1 MLSHKKLIYARN
13 SLADGNNMLLKM
25 SKITSKGQV
34 TIPVEV
40 RRALG
45 LDVGD
50 TILFEKID
58 GNIVIKKNKKGT
70 LLLVLEEAG
79 PLSNETRK
87 VLNKIRDE

>member
-1 MLSHKKLIYARN
+1 MIYVRN

-58 GNIVIKKNKKGT
+58 GDIVIKKNKKGT
-70 LLLVLEEAG
+70 LLSVLEEAG
-79 PLSNETRK
+79 PLSKETRK
-87 VLNKIRDE
+87 VLNKIRDEWH

>member
-1 MLSHKKLIYARN
+1 
-13 SLADGNNMLLKM
+13 MLLKT

-40 RRALG
+40 GKVLG

-50 TILFEKID
+50 NILFEMID
-58 GNIVIKKNKKGT
+58 GDIVIKKNKKGT

>member
-1 MLSHKKLIYARN
+1 
-13 SLADGNNMLLKM
+13 MLLKM

-50 TILFEKID
+50 TTLFEKID

-70 LLLVLEEAG
+70 LLSVLEEAG

>member
-1 MLSHKKLIYARN
+1 MIYARN
-13 SLADGNNMLLKM
+13 SLADGNNVLLKM

-70 LLLVLEEAG
+70 LLSVLEEAG
-79 PLSNETRK
+79 PLSKGTRK
-87 VLNKIRDE
+87 ALNKIREE

>member
-1 MLSHKKLIYARN
+1 MIYARN
-13 SLADGNNMLLKM
+13 SLADGNNVLLKM

-58 GNIVIKKNKKGT
+58 GNIVIKKNKEGT
-70 LLLVLEEAG
+70 LLSVLEEAG
-79 PLSNETRK
+79 PLSKGTRK
-87 VLNKIRDE
+87 ALNKIREE

>member
-1 MLSHKKLIYARN
+1 
-13 SLADGNNMLLKM
+13 MLLKT

-34 TIPVEV
+34 IIPVEV
-40 RRALG
+40 RKALG

>member
-1 MLSHKKLIYARN
+1 MIYARN

-50 TILFEKID
+50 TTLFEKID

-70 LLLVLEEAG
+70 LLSVLEEAG
-79 PLSNETRK
+79 PLSKGTRK
-87 VLNKIRDE
+87 ALNKIREE

>member
-1 MLSHKKLIYARN
+1 MIFTRN
-13 SLADGNNMLLKM
+13 SLADGNNMLLKT

-34 TIPVEV
+34 IIPVEV
-40 RRALG
+40 RKALG

>member
-1 MLSHKKLIYARN
+1 LIFTRN
-13 SLADGNNMLLKM
+13 SLADGNNMLLKT

-34 TIPVEV
+34 IIPVEV
-40 RRALG
+40 RKALG

>member
-1 MLSHKKLIYARN
+1 
-13 SLADGNNMLLKM
+13 MLLKT

-34 TIPVEV
+34 IIPVEV
-40 RRALG
+40 RKALG

-70 LLLVLEEAG
+70 LLSV
-79 PLSNETRK
+79 
-87 VLNKIRDE
+87 

>member
-1 MLSHKKLIYARN
+1 MIYARN

-50 TILFEKID
+50 TTLFEKID

>member
-1 MLSHKKLIYARN
+1 MIYARN
-13 SLADGNNMLLKM
+13 SLADGNNMFLKM

-50 TILFEKID
+50 TTLFEKID

-70 LLLVLEEAG
+70 LLSVLEEAG
-79 PLSNETRK
+79 PLSKGTRK
-87 VLNKIRDE
+87 ALNKIREE

>member
-1 MLSHKKLIYARN
+1 MIYARN

-70 LLLVLEEAG
+70 LLSVLEEAG
-79 PLSNETRK
+79 PLSKGTRK
-87 VLNKIRDE
+87 ALNKIREE

>member
-1 MLSHKKLIYARN
+1 MIYARN
-13 SLADGNNMLLKM
+13 SLADGNNMFLKM

-40 RRALG
+40 RKALG

>member
-1 MLSHKKLIYARN
+1 
-13 SLADGNNMLLKM
+13 MLLKT

-40 RRALG
+40 GKVLG

-50 TILFEKID
+50 NILFEMID
-58 GNIVIKKNKKGT
+58 GDIVIKKNKKGT
-70 LLLVLEEAG
+70 LLSVLEEAD

>member
-1 MLSHKKLIYARN
+1 
-13 SLADGNNMLLKM
+13 MLLKT

-40 RRALG
+40 GKALG

-50 TILFEKID
+50 TILFEKIG

-70 LLLVLEEAG
+70 LVSVLKEAG
-79 PLSNETRK
+79 YLSKETRE
-87 VLNKIRDE
+87 VLNKIMDE

>member
-1 MLSHKKLIYARN
+1 MIFTRN
-13 SLADGNNMLLKM
+13 SLADGNNMLLKT

-34 TIPVEV
+34 IIPVEA
-40 RRALG
+40 RKALG

-58 GNIVIKKNKKGT
+58 DNIVIKKNKKGT

>member
-1 MLSHKKLIYARN
+1 MIFTRN